1 MEGHPIVKTIYCI
14 FNRNK
19 MDAARYTL
27 LVTAFFSILFNLAG
41 VLAISSYHKK
51 TNQNIISFNLSA
63 TEIIMTLASMILG
76 LLGEDENVTP
86 IKNICYTIQWMFVFG
101 LFFTMLA
108 LSIDRSICVINP
120 LKYKHWMA
128 QNRVQLFFLAATIEE
143 KAFGVYIFCIN

>member
-1 MEGHPIVKTIYCI
+1 
-14 FNRNK
+14 

-63 TEIIMTLASMILG
+63 TEIIMTLG

-120 LKYKHWMA
+120 LKYKH
-128 QNRVQLFFLAATIEE
+128 
-143 KAFGVYIFCIN
+143 